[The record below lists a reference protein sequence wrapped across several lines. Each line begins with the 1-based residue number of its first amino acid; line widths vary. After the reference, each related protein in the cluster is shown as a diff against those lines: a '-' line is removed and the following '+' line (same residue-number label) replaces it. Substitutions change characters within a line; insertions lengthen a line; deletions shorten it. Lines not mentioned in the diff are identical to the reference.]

1 MNEETVTEPKGPDN
15 TPQPIGLVEESL
27 RRLEFNLVQ
36 EKLAGYTSF
45 LLAQEMAQTLV
56 IEHQPTLVAALQQET
71 TEARR
76 FLEGGSSLELEEAQ
90 DVRVPLERA
99 ALGGVLNGEELWDV
113 CRTLKATR
121 MARTSVLRQK
131 DAPALI
137 SIAQGLPVLRD
148 LERNLANSI
157 GASGEVLD
165 TASPVL
171 RSLRADSRAAYQQ
184 LNESLERTLRR
195 MQRQNIL
202 QEPIITQ
209 RNGRLVLLVKTEM
222 KHRLPGIVHDV
233 SDSGATLFVEP
244 MSAIPLGNRWRE
256 LRLAEEREQAQVLR
270 VLSNVVEAHHESIT
284 SGLHILGRLDL
295 AMAKGRYSIAISG
308 TVPTMIESE
317 SQYIW
322 LMDARH
328 PLLEGGVVPI
338 TVKLGEGCQVMLIT
352 GPNAGGKTV
361 ALKTIGLLCL
371 MAQAGLH
378 VPVREATLSLFDGV
392 YADIGDQQSIL
403 QSLSTFSSHIQNL
416 QNIVRHVT
424 NRSLVL
430 IDELGTSTDPQEGAA
445 LAKSILDY
453 FRRESITL
461 VATTHQQDVAAY
473 VQGEPEMMNAS
484 VELDPQTLA
493 PTYRLTLG
501 LPGRSYALTIAS
513 RLGLEPRIVGDAL
526 AKLSPTYQQ
535 AEGLLKQ
542 LQEERQLA
550 EVARHEAEK
559 AKDESQH
566 RSIELEEQLAAI
578 ENQKAESLEGARHQL
593 QQKADDLAKRL
604 RAAERTLSQ
613 PAAVPTA
620 AVPSP
625 DTKGALKEV
634 QKVKKELRSPVWQ
647 PVPSVR
653 SDWLKQLKV
662 GDRVFLRGIPQPV
675 EVIGPPN
682 EEGTLEVLLGT
693 MRARLP
699 ASQVDRLAPVRL
711 TASGDGVYYTRSSP
725 ARQPNSEVNLQGERV
740 EHALEQL
747 ETYLDDAVG
756 AGLTSVRIVHG
767 VGTGALRA
775 ALRERLDRHPL
786 VKSFEKDEDRPN
798 DSATLVELT

>member
-1 MNEETVTEPKGPDN
+1 MNEETVTLPKGPDN
-15 TPQPIGLVEESL
+15 TSQPAGLVEESL

-56 IEHQPTLVAALQQET
+56 LEHQPILVAALQQET

-76 FLEGGSSLELEEAQ
+76 FLEGGSRLELEEAQ

-121 MARTSVLRQK
+121 IARTSVLRQK
-131 DAPALI
+131 DTPALR

-171 RSLRADSRAAYQQ
+171 KSLRAESRAAYQQ
-184 LNESLERTLRR
+184 LNESLERILRR

-244 MSAIPLGNRWRE
+244 MSAIALGNRWRE

-270 VLSNVVEAHHESIT
+270 VLSNEVEAHHERIT
-284 SGLHILGRLDL
+284 SGLQILGRLDL
-295 AMAKGRYSIAISG
+295 AMAKGRYSIAIGG

-361 ALKTIGLLCL
+361 ALKTIGLLSL

-403 QSLSTFSSHIQNL
+403 RSLSTFSSHIQTL

-453 FRRESITL
+453 FRRQSITL

-513 RLGLEPRIVGDAL
+513 RLGLEPRIVGDAH

-559 AKDESQH
+559 AKDETQH
-566 RSIELEEQLAAI
+566 RSTELEEQLAAI
-578 ENQKAESLEGARHQL
+578 EDQKAEALEGARHQL

-604 RAAERTLSQ
+604 RAAERTLSR
-613 PAAVPTA
+613 PA

-647 PVPSVR
+647 PVPSAR

-711 TASGDGVYYTRSSP
+711 TASWDGVYYTRSSP